1 MNNPPGRISMFLTF
15 AIIYI
20 LFTLVVLLCSNYYLL
35 FSSRDRYTREELA
48 DFSPF
53 LQKLGE
59 AIRATG
65 SIPVFIAGTILSSI
79 LGMAVP
85 YLFRGWISHSV
96 IITLI
101 VCLSLPLIKNIL
113 AGQHGTKG
121 GKYQFIKNYVIRY
134 HYVLALGFGTG
145 SGVMIVYNFR
155 DMKEINSFFL
165 VINILAIVVINCFVL
180 IRMLHNSD

>member
-1 MNNPPGRISMFLTF
+1 MFLTF

-20 LFTLVVLLCSNYYLL
+20 LFTLLVLLCSNYYLL

-48 DFSPF
+48 DFFPF

-59 AIRATG
+59 AIRSTG
-65 SIPVFIAGTILSSI
+65 SIPVFAAGIILSSL

-85 YLFRGWISHSV
+85 YLIRSWITYSV

-113 AGQHGTKG
+113 TRQPDTKG
-121 GKYQFIKNYVIRY
+121 RKYQIIKNFIIRH
-134 HYVLALGFGTG
+134 HYDLALGFGTG
-145 SGVMIVYNFR
+145 SGSMIVYNFR
-155 DMKEINSFFL
+155 DMKEIDSFFL

-180 IRMLHNSD
+180 IRMLHNRD